1 MRWGENI
8 VKVSLQLNLQKMPGR
23 GSMQGFSCPLEER
36 KRGGGERERKLT
48 VTLPIV
54 TVQAF
59 NTERL
64 KNIIVTKPL
73 SVLLFLFTENHFSA
87 F

>member
-36 KRGGGERERKLT
+36 ERDRERRRRDRKITFYPL
-48 VTLPIV
+48 L
-54 TVQAF
+54 
-59 NTERL
+59 L
-64 KNIIVTKPL
+64 YKPL
-73 SVLLFLFTENHFSA
+73 TQND
-87 F
+87 

>member
-23 GSMQGFSCPLEER
+23 GSMQGFSCPLE
-36 KRGGGERERKLT
+36 GRERDRERRRRDRKMT
-48 VTLPIV
+48 VTLPVV

-59 NTERL
+59 NTE
-64 KNIIVTKPL
+64 
-73 SVLLFLFTENHFSA
+73 
-87 F
+87 

>member
-36 KRGGGERERKLT
+36 KRGREEEEEREKTDSHYTHCYSTSL
-48 VTLPIV
+48 
-54 TVQAF
+54 
-59 NTERL
+59 
-64 KNIIVTKPL
+64 
-73 SVLLFLFTENHFSA
+73 
-87 F
+87 